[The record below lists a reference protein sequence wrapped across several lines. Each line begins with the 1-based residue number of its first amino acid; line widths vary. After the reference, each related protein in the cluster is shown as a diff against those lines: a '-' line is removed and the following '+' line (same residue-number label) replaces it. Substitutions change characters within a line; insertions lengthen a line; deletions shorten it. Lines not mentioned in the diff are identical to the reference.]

1 MEKNRKQNLNKM
13 ATQEHKKKADL
24 ESIFS
29 SASGSAENKGEVEP
43 TAGPRQEEIPPKR
56 HGRI

>member
-1 MEKNRKQNLNKM
+1 M
-13 ATQEHKKKADL
+13 KKADL

-56 HGRI
+56 YGRNVITLSFAASCW